1 LGKTY
6 IVIHDETVDVITAF
20 CPDFPGVRVPGDRW
34 SDTLTMMPIV
44 LQQHVDKM
52 LRRGETLPTPTVP
65 DLWELCRNRLRRGL
79 TFTKQLLVTDI
90 PEGQMN

>member
-65 DLWELCRNRLRRGL
+65 DLWEVHAKHRNAIISFVEIDTGE
-79 TFTKQLLVTDI
+79 D
-90 PEGQMN
+90 